1 MKDYYQSSQSWTKD
15 SIFKLSSDDIEFD
28 SKNMYKLAVQLNG
41 NKLLQKFAPIS
52 MKVVETLIEDI
63 K

>member
-1 MKDYYQSSQSWTKD
+1 MKDYYQSNQSWTKD